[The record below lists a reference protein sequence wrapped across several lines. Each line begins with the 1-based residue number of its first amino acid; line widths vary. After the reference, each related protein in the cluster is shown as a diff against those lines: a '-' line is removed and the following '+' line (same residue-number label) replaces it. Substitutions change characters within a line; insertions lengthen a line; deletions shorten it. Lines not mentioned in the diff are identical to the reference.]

1 MVHAVRALEQTG
13 PLDDA
18 QAMAEAFARHTHPQA
33 RLRERAWLLGQ
44 RLGLP
49 AQMARWR
56 DAAWWLG
63 AALAVAVVLMANGM
77 VFAILAQ
84 GRSIHAGSA
93 LVAALGVHLVTL
105 GVWLATLVLA
115 PRWPGAWGRWSLGA
129 LLLRVLAWWP
139 ADRTAP
145 SPLSAPL
152 ATGARQM
159 LRQARLAPWGL
170 GLVSHLVWA
179 ASFVWVL
186 LGLLGAFAFR
196 EYRLT
201 WESTIFDP
209 AFFQALV
216 QASGWLPAQLGFAVP
231 DGAVCMA
238 GQMAPAALAAGP
250 DACARAAAWW
260 LLGCVAV
267 YGLLP
272 RLLCAAWCAGV
283 WQRRKNRLA
292 LDTAD
297 PYLRQLLARWDAM
310 APAYITDPEPLALPG
325 ATSAPGGSAPDASA
339 HRSAIAWIGF
349 ELPQAQAWPPPQAT
363 SAALVERIAGTQD
376 ERSRVLAALARLHPG
391 ALVLVCNAAATPDR
405 GTERFLREAC
415 SHAGQCALW
424 LVLPGSP
431 GAPSGSAPPSAP
443 AQRWRDWLDTR
454 GLPTVPT
461 FTDAAQA
468 QSWAEQVSTTP
479 P

>member
-250 DACARAAAWW
+250 DACTRAAAWW

-297 PYLRQLLARWDAM
+297 SYLRQLLARWDAM

-349 ELPQAQAWPPPQAT
+349 ELPQAQAWPPPQAA
-363 SAALVERIAGTQD
+363 SAAQSATLVAEVRSGRDAVAVFATAEAGRAALLAELERRSARVERF
-376 ERSRVLAALARLHPG
+376 LARLG
-391 ALVLVCNAAATPDR
+391 DIANDTAIDLGSATPD
-405 GTERFLREAC
+405 
-415 SHAGQCALW
+415 
-424 LVLPGSP
+424 LPTLTP
-431 GAPSGSAPPSAP
+431 TPSA
-443 AQRWRDWLDTR
+443 
-454 GLPTVPT
+454 GPTATEFPSRTPSPSPSPRQTPRPT
-461 FTDAAQA
+461 
-468 QSWAEQVSTTP
+468 TTP
-479 P
+479 

>member
-238 GQMAPAALAAGP
+238 GQIAPAALAAGP
-250 DACARAAAWW
+250 DACTRAAAWW

-349 ELPQAQAWPPPQAT
+349 ELPQAQAWPPPQAA

-431 GAPSGSAPPSAP
+431 GAPSGSAPSSAP